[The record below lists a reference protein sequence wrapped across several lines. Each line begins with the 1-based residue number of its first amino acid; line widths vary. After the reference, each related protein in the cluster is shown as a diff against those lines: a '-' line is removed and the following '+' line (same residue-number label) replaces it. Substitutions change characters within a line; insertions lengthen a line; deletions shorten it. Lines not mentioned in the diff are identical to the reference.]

1 MRVPLPH
8 IRSPLL
14 TIRGQVTALVTFMA
28 VIGILANK
36 AAEPAHDSHVVYAG
50 APASSVIS
58 GGLFPVL
65 FTVLVAVLVLFAT
78 WATRRTTGRM
88 LRPVN
93 EIRAELAAININDL
107 STRVS
112 EPSGNGEIVRLAGTI
127 NNTLQRLENAKEQ
140 LQRSLDQQRQFA
152 ADASHELRTPLAG
165 LRTELEEAQLHPDDT
180 DLRDLLDR
188 TLNDVDRLQAII
200 TDLLLLA
207 GIDGKAPMAFEE
219 IDLAELVR
227 TDLPRRVGDSH
238 PVRTQLESNVRVDA
252 VRIQI
257 SRVLA
262 NLLDNAQRHATHT
275 VRIQLRRNGTSAE
288 LTTTDDGEG
297 IAENDRERIFQ
308 RFTRLDA
315 ARTRDQGGTGL
326 GLALARDIA
335 YSHNGTLH
343 AEDPPHGGARFVLRL
358 PLSPRHESAE
368 HRT

>member
-1 MRVPLPH
+1 
-8 IRSPLL
+8 
-14 TIRGQVTALVTFMA
+14 
-28 VIGILANK
+28 
-36 AAEPAHDSHVVYAG
+36 
-50 APASSVIS
+50 
-58 GGLFPVL
+58 
-65 FTVLVAVLVLFAT
+65 VAVLVLFAT
-78 WATRRTTGRM
+78 WATRRTTGRR

-107 STRVS
+107 STRVP
-112 EPSGNGEIVRLAGTI
+112 EPSGNGEIARLAGTI

-152 ADASHELRTPLAG
+152 SDASHELRTPLAG
-165 LRTELEEAQLHPDDT
+165 LRTQLEEAQLHPDAT

-207 GIDGKAPMAFEE
+207 RIDGKAPTAFEE

-227 TDLPRRVGDSH
+227 TDLPRRVGDPH

-252 VRIQI
+252 VRTQI

-308 RFTRLDA
+308 RFTRLDS

-326 GLALARDIA
+326 GLALARAIA
-335 YSHNGTLH
+335 HSHNGTLH